1 MSILARD
8 LCVAA
13 NKLHDEERS
22 GLKRAIRTFARRHEM
37 YTVPEQVMTTQK
49 DNLETFLQ
57 FAGITANAAEKLIE
71 LNLRTAKAM
80 FADVAKNAKTLSEVK
95 DAQEL
100 VYFQSGWTQPA
111 VEKLST
117 YLKTTYGV
125 VSETQSELSRFFEVK
140 VTELNKNLVSALEK
154 AAKNAPAGSEGAVAA
169 VKSAFSVANQA
180 YDALSK
186 ATRQVTEVTEATI
199 AAATNVPTAAKKK
212 AA

>member
-1 MSILARD
+1 M
-8 LCVAA
+8 
-13 NKLHDEERS
+13 
-22 GLKRAIRTFARRHEM
+22 F
-37 YTVPEQVMTTQK
+37 TVPEQVMTSQK

-80 FADVAKNAKTLSEVK
+80 FADAAKNAKALSEIK

-100 VYFQSGWTQPA
+100 AYFQSGWTQPVA
-111 VEKLST
+111 EKLAT
-117 YLKTTYGV
+117 YMKTTYGV
-125 VSETQSELSRFFEVK
+125 VSETQSELSKFFEVK
-140 VTELNKNLVSALEK
+140 VGEMNKNFVTALDK

-169 VKSAFSVANQA
+169 VKSAFSAANQA

-186 ATRQVTEVTEATI
+186 ATKQVTEVTEATI
-199 AAATNVPTAAKKK
+199 AAATNVPTTAKKK